1 MKKKPLHRKSIDH
14 DIQALVEE
22 HNYSPEALLSILT
35 ELQMQRGGL
44 SQEIIEG
51 VAQAYNWPPKQ
62 VNTVASFYT
71 MLKTQSPENTIRI
84 CDGPVC
90 WINGCAKVRELIE
103 KNPPEGWILERSSCL
118 GLCDR
123 APASL
128 VGEKQTGPLDVESIK
143 LEPNSWPSKK
153 KSIDEPRMNEVRVL
167 LENIEKIKP
176 DDIQTA
182 IGVGIY
188 RGLINAIEMDPGD
201 VIEQVKQSG
210 LIGRGGAG
218 FPTGLKWEFV
228 RKAGGTE
235 KYIVCN
241 ADESEPMA
249 VKDRTIIEHNPY
261 LLIEGI
267 TIAAY
272 AVGAK
277 EGFIYIRGEYTHQA
291 ELLEKAIRQV
301 RERNLLGNKI
311 CGKDFSFDLHVHRG
325 AGAYICG
332 EETALLESLE
342 GRRGEPRIRPP
353 YPTTSGYRSKPT
365 VVNNVET
372 LSNVPA
378 IFKNGVEW
386 YQNLSEGKYAG
397 TKIYAIFG
405 HIKNPG
411 IFEAPFGLTLRQ
423 IIDDFGG
430 GMLHGSE
437 FQFALAGG
445 TAGRFVPARFLD
457 FPTSFSADDKSIPL
471 GIGAFLICDQTV
483 SIVEFLRQLLHFFEM
498 ESCGKCT
505 PCRVGTK
512 QAGKLLDEIIKAG
525 SSTKMLDRLKEI
537 SHILATASFCGLG
550 TSVSWPINSALL
562 HFEKD
567 FLSYGN

>member
-1 MKKKPLHRKSIDH
+1 MEKKILPRKSGDRE
-14 DIQALVEE
+14 IQTLVEE
-22 HNYSPEALLSILT
+22 YNYSPEALLPVLT
-35 ELQMQRGGL
+35 ELQSRRGGL
-44 SQEIIEG
+44 TQESIEE

-71 MLKTQSPENTIRI
+71 MLKTQSPQNTIRI

-90 WINGCAKVRELIE
+90 WINGCAKIRELVD
-103 KNPPEGWILERSSCL
+103 KNLPNGWILERSSCL
-118 GLCDR
+118 GLCDN

-128 VGEKQTGPLDVESIK
+128 VGEKQSGPLDADAIK
-143 LEPNSWPSKK
+143 LEPRSWPLKK
-153 KSIDEPRMNEVRVL
+153 IPINESRKNEVRVL
-167 LENIEKIKP
+167 LENVERIKP

-182 IGVGIY
+182 IDVGIY
-188 RGLINAIEMDPGD
+188 KGLARAIEMSPED
-201 VIEQVKQSG
+201 VIAQMKQSG
-210 LIGRGGAG
+210 LVGRGGAG

-249 VKDRTIIEHNPY
+249 VKDRTLIERNPH

-267 TIAAY
+267 AIAAY
-272 AVGAK
+272 AVGANK
-277 EGFIYIRGEYTHQA
+277 GFIYIRGEYIHQA
-291 ELLEKAIRQV
+291 NLLEEAVHQA
-301 RERNLLGNKI
+301 RERNFLGNKI

-342 GRRGEPRIRPP
+342 GRRGEPRLRPP

-378 IFKNGVEW
+378 IFRNGAEW
-386 YQNLSEGKYAG
+386 YQNLSEGSYAG
-397 TKIYAIFG
+397 TKLYAVFG
-405 HIKNPG
+405 HIKRPG
-411 IFEAPFGLTLRQ
+411 VFEAPFGLTLRQ

-430 GMLHGSE
+430 GMLDGAE

-445 TAGRFVPARFLD
+445 TAGRFIPVSMLD
-457 FPTSFSADDKSIPL
+457 FPTGFSTDEKSIPL

-483 SIVEFLRQLLHFFEM
+483 SIVEFLRQVLHFFEM

-505 PCRVGTK
+505 PCRVGTV
-512 QAGKLLDEIIKAG
+512 QAGKLLDKFIQGEATPG
-525 SSTKMLDRLKEI
+525 MLDRLKGI
-537 SHILATASFCGLG
+537 SHIMATSSFCGLG

-562 HFEKD
+562 HFENK
-567 FLSYGN
+567 FLS

>member
-1 MKKKPLHRKSIDH
+1 MEKKILNRKSGDH
-14 DIQALVEE
+14 EIQTLVEE
-22 HNYSPEALLSILT
+22 NNYSPEVLLPILT
-35 ELQMQRGGL
+35 ELQLQRGGL
-44 SQEIIEG
+44 TQEIIEE
-51 VAQAYNWPPKQ
+51 VAKAYNWPPKQ

-71 MLKTQSPENTIRI
+71 MLKTESPESTVRL

-90 WINGCAKVRELIE
+90 WINGCAKIRELVE
-103 KNPPEGWILERSSCL
+103 KNLPDGWIIERSSCL
-118 GLCDR
+118 GLCDN

-128 VGEKQTGPLDVESIK
+128 VGKKQAGPLDADTIK
-143 LEPNSWPSKK
+143 LEPSSWPLKK
-153 KSIDEPRMNEVRVL
+153 VPIDEPRKNEVRVL
-167 LENIEKIKP
+167 LENIERIKP

-182 IGVGIY
+182 IDAGIY
-188 RGLINAIEMDPGD
+188 QGLARAVEMSQDD
-201 VIEQVKQSG
+201 VIAQIKQSG
-210 LIGRGGAG
+210 LVGRGGAG

-249 VKDRTIIEHNPY
+249 VKDRTLIENNPH
-261 LLIEGI
+261 LLIEGM

-272 AVGAK
+272 AVGANK
-277 EGFIYIRGEYTHQA
+277 GFIYIRGEYIHQTNLLENVIHQA
-291 ELLEKAIRQV
+291 C
-301 RERNLLGNKI
+301 ERNFLGDKI
-311 CGKDFSFDLHVHRG
+311 CGKEFSFDLHIHRG

-342 GRRGEPRIRPP
+342 GRRGEPRLRPP

-378 IFKNGVEW
+378 ILRNGPEW
-386 YQNLSEGKYAG
+386 YQNLSEGDYAG
-397 TKIYAIFG
+397 TKLYGIFG

-411 IFEAPFGLTLRQ
+411 VFEAPFGLTLRQ

-430 GMLHGSE
+430 GMLDGSE
-437 FQFALAGG
+437 FQFVLAGG
-445 TAGRFVPARFLD
+445 TAGRFIPESMLD
-457 FPTSFSADDKSIPL
+457 FPTGFSADDKSIPL
-471 GIGAFLICDQTV
+471 GIGAFLICDKTV
-483 SIVEFLRQLLHFFEM
+483 SILEFLRQVLHFFEM

-512 QAGKLLDEIIKAG
+512 QAGKLLHEIIQRKARPD
-525 SSTKMLDRLKEI
+525 TLDRLKEL
-537 SHILATASFCGLG
+537 SHIMATASFCGLG
-550 TSVSWPINSALL
+550 TSVSWPIDSALL
-562 HFEKD
+562 HF
-567 FLSYGN
+567 GNEFFS